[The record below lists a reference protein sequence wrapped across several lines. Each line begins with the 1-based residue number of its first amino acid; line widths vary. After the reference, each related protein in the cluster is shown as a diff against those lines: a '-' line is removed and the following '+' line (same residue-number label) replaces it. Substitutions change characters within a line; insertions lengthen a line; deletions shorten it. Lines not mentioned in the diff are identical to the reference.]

1 MSGRKASSRKRAAD
15 AAATKSNPPPSK
27 FRMDEDFDPDLSSDL
42 KGIMSALH
50 QIREKTEKDGQ
61 KKKEETISSV
71 ASEIRSMLSD
81 LKTKIEKDRQN
92 FGKALQKNS
101 KECENYLKSESTK
114 IQDIYEKFAKEKA
127 AHMQCLQETMTKF
140 EEDKERLM
148 MRYEQLSKQ
157 CCTHNFVLF
166 VLFSDDDYATSVM
179 FNTPEKKE
187 KNMLAEHEKT
197 CEEKIAKLEESL
209 KKKKQD
215 DKTFSILRK
224 TLGTFLDD
232 ASDDDFPPDD

>member
-15 AAATKSNPPPSK
+15 ATAAKSNPPPSK

-127 AHMQCLQETMTKF
+127 AHMQCLQE
-140 EEDKERLM
+140 
-148 MRYEQLSKQ
+148 
-157 CCTHNFVLF
+157 
-166 VLFSDDDYATSVM
+166 
-179 FNTPEKKE
+179 KKE